1 MNYDMTINEWRG
13 VIESANRVIQLK
25 KDENDWELMVA
36 EVAQKTFA
44 IFRGHGEMVDQN
56 ITPTEMG
63 ITDLDTTGKR
73 TEGLVADGKPCGY
86 NVVYDEEGCKMYEGF
101 LADGKRVCWG
111 IDYYGD
117 LNAIK
122 NQGC

>member
-73 TEGLVADGKPCGY
+73 AEGIVADGKPCGY
-86 NVVYDEEGCKMYEGF
+86 NVVYDEERCKMYE
-101 LADGKRVCWG
+101 LSL
-111 IDYYGD
+111 IH
-117 LNAIK
+117 I
-122 NQGC
+122 